1 MGLLATAE
9 AFILGA
15 SDSPHTVRGSVGL
28 LSSTGQL
35 FLHMVPELLYAV
47 NLTL

>member
-1 MGLLATAE
+1 LSATAE

-28 LSSTGQL
+28 LSSQL